1 MLQPVRRI
9 LPYLIGLGLL
19 GPAMALRAAENP
31 PGSVIIGNVTCFRL
45 RAPDGDQSVQ
55 QRINH
60 LQDVAAKH
68 LGGGP
73 VHFQARSVGP
83 RRHIDVNGDFL
94 VAVTPAD
101 AAATGYKTAAALAP
115 VWQRALERAF
125 RHTRARPAPP
135 ADTAPQSEGK

>member
-1 MLQPVRRI
+1 LFQSVRRI
-9 LPYLIGLGLL
+9 LLCLIALGLL
-19 GPAMALRAAENP
+19 GPVMALRAEGNP
-31 PGSVIIGNVTCFRL
+31 PGSVIIGDVTCFRL
-45 RAPDGDQSVQ
+45 RAPDRDQSVQ
-55 QRINH
+55 QRIDH
-60 LQDVAAKH
+60 LQDIAAKH

-73 VHFQARSVGP
+73 VHFQVRAVGP

-125 RHTRARPAPP
+125 RHTGARPTPP
-135 ADTAPQSEGK
+135 ADAAPPQ